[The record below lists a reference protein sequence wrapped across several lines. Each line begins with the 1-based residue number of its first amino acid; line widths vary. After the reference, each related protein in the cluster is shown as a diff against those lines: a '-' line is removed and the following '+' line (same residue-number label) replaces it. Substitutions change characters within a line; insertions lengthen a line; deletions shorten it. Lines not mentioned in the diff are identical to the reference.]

1 MSKETFNFQT
11 EARKL
16 LQLMINSLYS
26 NKEVFLRELISNAS
40 DAVDKLRFEL
50 LSKPEVI
57 EGDPDFKISIDFDEE
72 AHTLMVA
79 DNGIGMSR
87 DEVIDNLG
95 TIAKSGTEEFFEQLT
110 GDQKSDANLIGQFGV
125 GFYSVFMVSDKV
137 EVVSCRA
144 GSTTGVRWTSKGEDE
159 FTIEDCKAERG
170 TKITLSLKQDAHE
183 YANGYRLRSIV
194 HRYADHVSI
203 PVEMPKEGDEE
214 GRETVNEATA
224 LWARSRSEISDDE
237 YKEFY
242 KHISHDFEEPLVW
255 SHNRVE
261 GRLEY
266 TSLLYVPKR
275 APFDLWNYEAARGLK
290 LYIQRVFIMDDAEVF
305 LPLYLRFVKGVVD
318 AEDLPLNISR
328 EALQENQQVASLRNA
343 LTKRVLDTLEK
354 LATEDTDSYNQFWDT
369 FGQVLKEGASSD
381 FTNRDAL
388 LKLYRFSSTH
398 DNTAVQRTSLKDY
411 LERVKDDQDKI
422 YYLVAEAHA
431 SALESPHLEIFR
443 KKKMEVLLL
452 SDRVDPWFVA
462 YLQKYED
469 KEWQDISRG
478 DLDLKTDEEQVE
490 TPEDEPLIK
499 RILEVLK
506 EKVEDVRSSSRLTDS
521 PACLVLP
528 KDGMNRQ
535 LQRMMEMAGQRM
547 PLSKPS
553 LEVNL
558 DHPLVRHLSKE
569 QDDERFSNIANII
582 FDQAALADGLDQVE
596 PGVYV
601 RRINRLLTELI
612 E

>member
-1 MSKETFNFQT
+1 MSKETFHFQT

-50 LSKPEVI
+50 LSKPEVV

-72 AHTLMVA
+72 AHTLTVA

-125 GFYSVFMVSDKV
+125 GFYSVFMVSDTV
-137 EVVSCRA
+137 EVVSCHA

-183 YANGYRLRSIV
+183 YANGYRIRSIV
-194 HRYADHVSI
+194 HRYADHISI

-224 LWARSRSEISDDE
+224 LWTRSRSEISDDE

-275 APFDLWNYEAARGLK
+275 APFDLWNHEAAHGLK

-328 EALQENQQVASLRNA
+328 ETLQENQQVASIRNA
-343 LTKRVLDTLEK
+343 LTKRVIDTLEK
-354 LATEDTDSYNQFWDT
+354 ISTDDADSYKQFWDT
-369 FGQVLKEGASSD
+369 FGQVLKEGSSSD

-398 DNTAVQRTSLKDY
+398 
-411 LERVKDDQDKI
+411 
-422 YYLVAEAHA
+422 
-431 SALESPHLEIFR
+431 
-443 KKKMEVLLL
+443 
-452 SDRVDPWFVA
+452 
-462 YLQKYED
+462 
-469 KEWQDISRG
+469 G
-478 DLDLKTDEEQVE
+478 
-490 TPEDEPLIK
+490 
-499 RILEVLK
+499 
-506 EKVEDVRSSSRLTDS
+506 
-521 PACLVLP
+521 
-528 KDGMNRQ
+528 
-535 LQRMMEMAGQRM
+535 
-547 PLSKPS
+547 
-553 LEVNL
+553 
-558 DHPLVRHLSKE
+558 
-569 QDDERFSNIANII
+569 
-582 FDQAALADGLDQVE
+582 
-596 PGVYV
+596 
-601 RRINRLLTELI
+601 
-612 E
+612 